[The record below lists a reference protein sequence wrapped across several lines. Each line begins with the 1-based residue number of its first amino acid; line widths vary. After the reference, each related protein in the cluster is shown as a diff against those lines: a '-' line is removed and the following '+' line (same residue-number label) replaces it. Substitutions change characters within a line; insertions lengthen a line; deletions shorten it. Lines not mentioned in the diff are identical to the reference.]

1 MKTTVDI
8 EDGLLIEAKQRAV
21 ELRRPLR
28 WLIEVA
34 LRDKLDALAAAR
46 DAGPPA
52 IPRVTLDCGLPADL
66 DPSDREAMGD
76 WLMRERSRC

>member
-8 EDGLLIEAKQRAV
+8 EDGLLLEAKQRAV

-34 LRDKLDALAAAR
+34 LRAKLDALAGAER
-46 DAGPPA
+46 SEPPS
-52 IPRVTLDCGLPADL
+52 IPWVTVDGGLPTDL
-66 DPSDREAMGD
+66 DLSDRSAMGD
-76 WLMRERSRC
+76 RWMRERSRP

>member
-34 LRDKLDALAAAR
+34 LRAKLDALAGAQQA
-46 DAGPPA
+46 DAPR
-52 IPRVTLDCGLPADL
+52 IPWVTVDGGLPAGVDL
-66 DPSDREAMGD
+66 SDRSAMGD
-76 WLMRERSRC
+76 WLVRERASS